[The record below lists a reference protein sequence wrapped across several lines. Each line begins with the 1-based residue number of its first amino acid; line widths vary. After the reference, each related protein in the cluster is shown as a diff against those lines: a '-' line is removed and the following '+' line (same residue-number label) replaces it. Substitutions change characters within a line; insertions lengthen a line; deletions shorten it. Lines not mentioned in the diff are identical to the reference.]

1 MDDGVASSSSF
12 VWFIILLLLEMLFY
26 SFDSAFQYR
35 KEAEQMKHLY
45 GKVKVKDEEINS
57 AVNDWRA
64 CFRDLSEGNQSVKD
78 VMGRIQGILNRVA
91 SGNSKNKMFLQY
103 VNEWNIIPI
112 ENAKLYWSALV

>member
-1 MDDGVASSSSF
+1 MSELQARIYDRTENARVIGPS
-12 VWFIILLLLEMLFY
+12 
-26 SFDSAFQYR
+26 
-35 KEAEQMKHLY
+35 EAEQMKHLY

-78 VMGRIQGILNRVA
+78 VMGKIQGILNRLA

-103 VNEWNIIPI
+103 VNEWNIFPI